1 MSMPSFGVRK
11 HVVANLIMFALIGAG
26 LVFGTQLRRE
36 FFPYVEPRQVS
47 IVAPYP
53 GAAPEE
59 VEDALAKKIEDAVS
73 DLDDVKEIITT
84 VSEGSCMVTVEFNEG
99 TNIELAVQEVKRE
112 VDALMDLPDE
122 VDNIVVDKI
131 EPNLPAIVVAL
142 YSDTDERTM
151 KEFINDVRDDLLSL
165 PAITELT
172 LGGVRTDEIRVEVD
186 PAQAIKHNLSLPMIS
201 DAIRAAMI
209 ELPGGSVRTDT
220 STISV
225 RSVGVEERA
234 DEIRNIVLK
243 GAGDGG
249 VVRVED
255 VARVTDGFIDQ
266 DLRSRY
272 EGEPTVNLTVFRVGD
287 QDIISLAERVKAY
300 VAGRNGEE
308 LELNWREKL
317 TLAMSPPDTDP
328 AAVLDRAQAHALG
341 LERFAQ
347 APPPGTLITTTELS
361 RFVEGRLNLLTRN
374 AAYGGVLVFITL
386 VLLLNWRISFWV
398 AMGLAVSLLGT
409 LAIMTWVD
417 VSLNLLS
424 MFGLI
429 IVIGILVDD
438 AIVVAE
444 NIAAKHEQ
452 GMNAQDAAIQG
463 AEEVS
468 WPVVSTVL
476 TTICA
481 FLPLALLNGQVGDF
495 MRVLPIIVGCALA
508 VSLIE
513 SLLILPSHMASSLKG
528 VDKRHERGKKSTGVM
543 ATLGK
548 FEERYDAA
556 RDTLINK
563 KIIPAYG
570 RFIDRTTRYRYI
582 TFASVFAVFIVTIG
596 MAASGRPS
604 FVFLE
609 DDDAE
614 TVNITITMPIGTPVE
629 RTDEVVRAFER
640 VSMARPE
647 VDTTFVLS
655 GAVVS
660 LDGQSADAFATNIGQ
675 LILELKPAE
684 SRDVTSSQLIEIIR
698 KEVGPIPDAKSIRLA
713 GQSGGPGGT
722 DLNYTVVSDYPERL
736 DEAVEE
742 IKHVMREFE
751 GVYGIADDSDKG
763 QREVR
768 FILRDGAAQ
777 LGFTRANLGR
787 QIQAMVFG
795 LEAFT
800 FAGNR
805 EDVDVRVTLPDETRR
820 SLSSIERQYVFTP
833 TGMPVPL
840 TEVATIE
847 ESQAYATI
855 RRIDRKRA
863 ISVQADV
870 DRSLGNPDEIAKEI
884 KPRLEQRL
892 SAIPGVELIE
902 RGRQKD
908 MNESFESLPIG
919 MLAAC
924 GLIYVVLAWLF
935 SSFTQPLVV
944 MLAIPFALIGMV
956 WGHMILGYS
965 MTFLSLIGFVA
976 LAGVVVNDSLIYME
990 FFNSRRRAGMS
1001 VHDAAVS
1008 AGRARF
1014 RAIMLTTITTVLGLL
1029 PMMLEQSFQ
1038 AKFLIPMAITIACG
1052 LMSATVI
1059 ILVLLPCLLMIL
1071 DDGVHLFRVLWTGH
1085 LGADRVNPHAQT
1097 PDPGR
1102 GSVRSDA
1109 PRASAE

>member
-1 MSMPSFGVRK
+1 MSLPSFGVKK
-11 HVVANLIMFALIGAG
+11 HVVANLIMLALIGAG
-26 LVFGTQLRRE
+26 LVFGTSLRRE
-36 FFPYVEPRQVS
+36 FFPYVAPRVVS

-59 VEDALAKKIEDAVS
+59 VEDALATKIEDAVS
-73 DLDDVKEIITT
+73 DLDDVKEINTT
-84 VSEGSCMVTVEFNEG
+84 VNEGSCMVTVEFNEG

-165 PAITELT
+165 PGITEMT

-186 PAQAIKHNLSLPMIS
+186 PAEAIKHGLSLPMVS
-201 DAIRAAMI
+201 DSIRAAMI
-209 ELPGGSVRTDT
+209 ELPGGSVRTGT

-243 GAGDGG
+243 GEEDGG
-249 VVRVED
+249 VVRVSD
-255 VARVTDGFIDQ
+255 IARVNDGFIDQ

-300 VAGRNGEE
+300 VAGRNGHD
-308 LELNWREKL
+308 LELNWKEKL
-317 TLAMSPPDTDP
+317 KLATSPPNTDP
-328 AAVLDRAQAHALG
+328 ATILDRAKAHALG

-347 APPPGTLITTTELS
+347 SPPPGTLITTTELS
-361 RFVEGRLNLLTRN
+361 RFVAGRLNLLTRN
-374 AAYGGVLVFITL
+374 AAYGGILVFITL

-452 GMNAQDAAIQG
+452 GMSSHDAAIRG

-495 MRVLPIIVGCALA
+495 MRVLPIIVGCALS

-513 SLLILPSHMASSLKG
+513 SLLILPSHMATSLKG
-528 VDKRHERGKKSTGVM
+528 VDKRHERGGERKGIIR
-543 ATLGK
+543 ALGK
-548 FEERYDAA
+548 FEERYDSA

-563 KIIPAYG
+563 KIIPTYG
-570 RFIDRTTRYRYI
+570 RFIDKTTRYRYV
-582 TFASVFAVFIVTIG
+582 TFASVIAVFIVTIG
-596 MAASGRPS
+596 MVASGRPS

-614 TVNITITMPIGTPVE
+614 TVNITINMPIGTPVE

-640 VSMARPE
+640 VCMERPE
-647 VDTTFVLS
+647 IDTTFVLS

-660 LDGQSADAFATNIGQ
+660 LDGQSSDAFATNIGQ

-684 SRDVTSSQLIEIIR
+684 SRDVTSSELIEIIR
-698 KEVGPIPDAKSIRLA
+698 KEVGPIPDAKSIRMA

-722 DLNYTVVSDYPERL
+722 DLNYTVVSDHPERL

-768 FILRDGAAQ
+768 FVLRDGAAQ

-787 QIQAMVFG
+787 QIQGMVFG

-833 TGMPVPL
+833 SGAPVPL

-870 DRSLGNPDEIAKEI
+870 DRALGNPDKIAAEI
-884 KPRLEQRL
+884 KPRIEQRL
-892 SAIPGVELIE
+892 TSIPGVELIE

-956 WGHMILGYS
+956 WGHLILGYS

-976 LAGVVVNDSLIYME
+976 LAGVVVNDSLIFME
-990 FFNSRRRAGMS
+990 FFNARRRAGMT
-1001 VHDAAVS
+1001 VHDAGVS
-1008 AGRARF
+1008 AGKARF

-1052 LMSATVI
+1052 LISATVI

-1071 DDGVHLFRVLWTGH
+1071 DDVVHVFRVLWSGD
-1085 LGADRVNPHAQT
+1085 LGADRVNPHDRDNESAIAVSAS
-1097 PDPGR
+1097 P
-1102 GSVRSDA
+1102 
-1109 PRASAE
+1109 SAE